1 MAHESIT
8 KNDLSAMI
16 SIPDL
21 LRQTAQTCNDNPVV
35 LFPDRSVS
43 FREVD
48 SASDRIAAALA
59 ERGIRKGERVG
70 LYCIN
75 SDAFAI
81 IYCGIVK
88 AGAVVVPVNLLLNP
102 KEIRYILQD
111 AGVKALFYHQL
122 LEQNVAAFRGELG
135 ALEFAVSIG
144 GSDAFPDDPAYESF
158 GDAAGEPPL
167 PGLDPKQDLAAI
179 LYTSGTTGHPKGAM
193 LTHHNLVSNT
203 RSVVAALQLRPGED
217 RLLVVLPMFHS
228 FAATVGMLTPLLH
241 GISFAPVPKFDPALV
256 SETIAAVGATV
267 FLGVPSM
274 YSVLLR
280 LTDEQVAHWS
290 TVRYGVSGGAAMPVE
305 VMRRFEERFGI
316 PIHEG
321 DGPTECSPVTCVNPI
336 GGERK
341 PASVGLAVPDVEFE
355 ICDDEGG
362 RMPQGEIGEI
372 CVRGPNVMK
381 GYWNLPE
388 ATAESFFGEWVR
400 TGDLGYL
407 DEDGY
412 LYIVDRKKDMII
424 VNGMNVYPRMIEE
437 VLYRHPQLAEAAVV
451 GEPDKLH
458 GEIPVA
464 HVVPKEGEQVT
475 SAEVR
480 AFCRDNLGRHEVP
493 RRVVVREALPKNA
506 AGKIL
511 KRELRRAGE
520 LERGIDSEG

>member
-1 MAHESIT
+1 MQRIKMSER
-8 KNDLSAMI
+8 DLV
-16 SIPDL
+16 SIPDQ
-21 LRQTAQTCNDNPVV
+21 LRITAERLPDQPVV
-35 LFPDRSVS
+35 CFPDRSVTFS
-43 FREVD
+43 EVD
-48 SASDRIAAALA
+48 GASDAVAAELA
-59 ERGIRKGERVG
+59 ARGIRKGDRVG
-70 LYCIN
+70 IYCIN

-102 KEIRYILQD
+102 KEIEYILND
-111 AGVKALFYHQL
+111 AGVRGLFYHQAFAAA
-122 LEQNVAAFRGELG
+122 VTAFRPGVGCMAFCL
-135 ALEFAVSIG
+135 SIG
-144 GSDAFPDDPAYESF
+144 VPEGGEDPRFEDVGTAGAEPPAPAIDPAE
-158 GDAAGEPPL
+158 
-167 PGLDPKQDLAAI
+167 DLAAI
-179 LYTSGTTGHPKGAM
+179 LYTSGTTGFPKGAM

-203 RSVVAALQLRPGED
+203 RSVVSALQLQPEKE

-241 GISFAPVPKFDPALV
+241 GLSFAPVPKFDPGLV
-256 SETIAAVGATV
+256 TEVIEKVGATV

-280 LTDEQVAHWS
+280 MPEEQLARWRS
-290 TVRYGVSGGAAMPVE
+290 IRYCVSGGAAMPVE
-305 VMRRFEERFGI
+305 VMRRFEARFGI
-316 PIHEG
+316 PVHEG

-341 PASVGLAVPDVEFE
+341 PASVGLPLPDVEIE
-355 ICDDEGG
+355 IFDEEGG
-362 RMPQGEIGEI
+362 RIPAGEIGEI

-400 TGDLGYL
+400 TGDLGNK

-424 VNGMNVYPRMIEE
+424 VNGMNVYPRIIEE
-437 VLYRHPQLAEAAVV
+437 MLYRHPDLAEAAVI
-451 GEPDKLH
+451 GEPNELH

-464 HVVPKEGEQVT
+464 HVVPKEGGQVD
-475 SAEVR
+475 SADIR
-480 AFCRDNLGRHEVP
+480 AYCRDNLGRHEVP
-493 RRVVVREALPKNA
+493 RKVVIRDALPKNA

-511 KRELRRAGE
+511 KRELRKEGE
-520 LERGIDSEG
+520 LERGIDSRYQ